1 MEQQNVP
8 MKVSVY
14 TITYNQCE
22 IVKKTIAGLFEQDYP
37 QTHYEIIVLDDGS
50 NDDTLTILSDLSKQ
64 SPVPMRVLSCV
75 HEADYMS
82 AKRWNQ
88 CIAACSPQTEVF
100 IQIDDVR
107 LRPDFISQHI
117 KWHIRGN
124 RFLVTGAK
132 FEGLTETWDLS
143 TCQRSHLAEPDGKA
157 RQTNFFTA
165 VWGASLSFSRALM
178 KKIYQPPYELPFD
191 ERMTGWGFQEVE
203 FAYRLQKAGA
213 KIIYD
218 PAAGVFHQDHIEDF
232 EMIRG
237 LKRTKL
243 VSQGVENNK
252 AYLLGKHTLSE
263 LPRW

>member
-1 MEQQNVP
+1 
-8 MKVSVY
+8 
-14 TITYNQCE
+14 
-22 IVKKTIAGLFEQDYP
+22 
-37 QTHYEIIVLDDGS
+37 
-50 NDDTLTILSDLSKQ
+50 
-64 SPVPMRVLSCV
+64 
-75 HEADYMS
+75 
-82 AKRWNQ
+82 
-88 CIAACSPQTEVF
+88 
-100 IQIDDVR
+100 
-107 LRPDFISQHI
+107 
-117 KWHIRGN
+117 
-124 RFLVTGAK
+124 
-132 FEGLTETWDLS
+132 
-143 TCQRSHLAEPDGKA
+143 
-157 RQTNFFTA
+157 
-165 VWGASLSFSRALM
+165 M
-178 KKIYQPPYELPFD
+178 KKVYQPPYELPYD

>member
-22 IVKKTIAGLFEQDYP
+22 IVKKTISGLFKQDYP

-50 NDDTLTILSDLSKQ
+50 NDDTLTILNDLSKQ

-88 CIAACSPQTEVF
+88 CIAACSSQTEVF

-107 LRPDFISQHI
+107 VRPDFISQHI
-117 KWHIRGN
+117 KWHIQGN
-124 RFLVTGAK
+124 QFLVTGSK

-143 TCQRSHLAEPDGKA
+143 ACQRSHLAATGRESPSDKLFHGCLGC
-157 RQTNFFTA
+157 QFEFFPL
-165 VWGASLSFSRALM
+165 VNEKSLS
-178 KKIYQPPYELPFD
+178 
-191 ERMTGWGFQEVE
+191 T
-203 FAYRLQKAGA
+203 
-213 KIIYD
+213 
-218 PAAGVFHQDHIEDF
+218 
-232 EMIRG
+232 
-237 LKRTKL
+237 
-243 VSQGVENNK
+243 
-252 AYLLGKHTLSE
+252 TL
-263 LPRW
+263 